1 MRKFSKGF
9 TLIEILVVIIIIGTL
24 AAIALPFYQKAIEKS
39 RTVQARQILDA
50 AYKAEQIY
58 FLINQTYA
66 SNFNELDLNIPWP
79 AATTWGNWFS
89 DARGN
94 DEWVLNLERGTN
106 SNVSVMVGRP
116 SGPYEGAGFLYQMIC
131 TDYPAIPLHEPLCIE
146 KKDGVHAFQKE
157 AGAYCETLLSGTLV
171 PGNTGSYR
179 VYRVLQ

>member
-79 AATTWGNWFS
+79 AATTWGDWFS

-106 SNVSVMVGRP
+106 SNVSVMVP
-116 SGPYEGAGFLYQMIC
+116 I
-131 TDYPAIPLHEPLCIE
+131 
-146 KKDGVHAFQKE
+146 
-157 AGAYCETLLSGTLV
+157 
-171 PGNTGSYR
+171 
-179 VYRVLQ
+179 